1 MSEPSANVTRLLRA
15 ASSGER
21 RDVDALLAAIYDDLR
36 RLAAHQMSSERA
48 GHTLNP
54 TALANEAY
62 IRLVDQRST
71 DWRDRLHFFAV
82 AATVI
87 RRILID
93 HARARDAAKR
103 GGKLVR
109 VPLED
114 MELTAAGID
123 LDVLAIDEALRE
135 LAEIDPRQAQIVEL
149 RFYGGLSN
157 DEVAEYLSVS
167 TRSVDRD
174 WACAKAWLYCRL
186 QENEGDDE
194 GGSGVG

>member
-1 MSEPSANVTRLLRA
+1 MTESSSNVTKLLRA
-15 ASSGER
+15 AASGER
-21 RDVDALLAAIYDDLR
+21 RDIDALLAAIYDDLR
-36 RLAAHQMSSERA
+36 RLAAHQMSGERGA
-48 GHTLNP
+48 HTLNA

-82 AATVI
+82 AARVI
-87 RRILID
+87 RRVLID
-93 HARARDAAKR
+93 HARARDAQKR

-114 MELTAAGID
+114 MEVATHGVD
-123 LDVLAIDEALRE
+123 LDVLAVDEALTE
-135 LAEIDPRQAQIVEL
+135 LAEIDQRQAQIVEL

-157 DEVAEYLSVS
+157 DEVAEYLAIS

-174 WACAKAWLYCRL
+174 WAVAKAWLYCRL
-186 QENEGDDE
+186 EGD
-194 GGSGVG
+194 GGTGG